1 MEVAE
6 DAGIAIA
13 EGQSADGELGGAV
26 DGPEVEQRFVE
37 EPSLEKEEDSS
48 EPDSERDQSPL
59 PSLEEAESLVSEK
72 TKLLMDELF
81 RARIQRVKRIDP
93 KEIL

>member
-1 MEVAE
+1 LEEQPTEVE
-6 DAGIAIA
+6 T
-13 EGQSADGELGGAV
+13 GGAEE
-26 DGPEVEQRFVE
+26 GPEADQVVVE
-37 EPSLEKEEDSS
+37 ESSLEKEEIAS
-48 EPDSERDQSPL
+48 EPNSERDQSPL
-59 PSLEEAESLVSEK
+59 PSLEEAEALISEK

>member
-1 MEVAE
+1 MEEQPTEVE
-6 DAGIAIA
+6 TGGA
-13 EGQSADGELGGAV
+13 EGG
-26 DGPEVEQRFVE
+26 VEAEQVFVE
-37 EPSLEKEEDSS
+37 ESSLGKEEIAS
-48 EPDSERDQSPL
+48 EPNIERDQSPL
-59 PSLEEAESLVSEK
+59 PSLEEAEALISEK

>member
-1 MEVAE
+1 VVIAE
-6 DAGIAIA
+6 DPGIAIV
-13 EGQSADGELGGAV
+13 EGQPTEIEAGVVEDGS
-26 DGPEVEQRFVE
+26 EVEQGFVE
-37 EPSLEKEEDSS
+37 DSIREKEEYSS

-59 PSLEEAESLVSEK
+59 PSLEEAEALISEK

-93 KEIL
+93 KEIR

>member
-1 MEVAE
+1 MEEQPTEVE
-6 DAGIAIA
+6 T
-13 EGQSADGELGGAV
+13 GGAEE
-26 DGPEVEQRFVE
+26 GPEADQVVVE
-37 EPSLEKEEDSS
+37 ESSLEKEEIAS
-48 EPDSERDQSPL
+48 EPNSERDQSPL
-59 PSLEEAESLVSEK
+59 PSLEEAEALISEK

>member
-1 MEVAE
+1 M
-6 DAGIAIA
+6 
-13 EGQSADGELGGAV
+13 EGQPTEIEAGGVEDGS
-26 DGPEVEQRFVE
+26 EVEQGFVE
-37 EPSLEKEEDSS
+37 DWIRDKEEYSS

-59 PSLEEAESLVSEK
+59 PSLEEAEALISEK

-93 KEIL
+93 KEIR

>member
-1 MEVAE
+1 MEEQPTEVE
-6 DAGIAIA
+6 TGGA
-13 EGQSADGELGGAV
+13 EGG
-26 DGPEVEQRFVE
+26 VEAEQVFV
-37 EPSLEKEEDSS
+37 EDSS
-48 EPDSERDQSPL
+48 FGKEEIASEPNSERDQSPL
-59 PSLEEAESLVSEK
+59 PSLEEAEALISEK